1 MLTALMCSGRDR
13 PCQLWTA
20 VLGTPLSPDSWLY
33 YKFFFHVA
41 PQINDWQKLSQKCR
55 LSGMC
60 LKMLA
65 AFCHGLSGQLDW
77 VNLPATLFF
86 TFTAN
91 QKSDIV
97 LRRMVELDED
107 EVWQVRRMFLKF
119 ILFKTQIPGP
129 YSETFWL
136 SEFSSISTYNKCPGD
151 ANTAG
156 VGTHFKQHWPRSL
169 ILRKLS
175 ETMELHFRNKTHQ
188 NVASLVEGDKAML
201 MWPTVQ
207 FDPDYPSFSAEILVS
222 QKTTQSQANWK
233 VDPLTRHARQAY
245 HGSFIMLWSN
255 WCFA

>member
-1 MLTALMCSGRDR
+1 MSIIRHVSEDSGCFLSW
-13 PCQLWTA
+13 PLW
-20 VLGTPLSPDSWLY
+20 P
-33 YKFFFHVA
+33 
-41 PQINDWQKLSQKCR
+41 IR
-55 LSGMC
+55 LSESSC
-60 LKMLA
+60 Y
-65 AFCHGLSGQLDW
+65 
-77 VNLPATLFF
+77 TFF

-97 LRRMVELDED
+97 LRRTVELDED
-107 EVWQVRRMFLKF
+107 EVWQVRRMLLKF

-175 ETMELHFRNKTHQ
+175 ETLELHFRNKTHQ

-233 VDPLTRHARQAY
+233 VDPLTRHARLAY
-245 HGSFIMLWSN
+245 HGSFIMFWSN

>member
-1 MLTALMCSGRDR
+1 MKTKFGRWDECCSNSYFSKHRSLGLTLR
-13 PCQLWTA
+13 
-20 VLGTPLSPDSWLY
+20 
-33 YKFFFHVA
+33 H
-41 PQINDWQKLSQKCR
+41 
-55 LSGMC
+55 
-60 LKMLA
+60 
-65 AFCHGLSGQLDW
+65 
-77 VNLPATLFF
+77 
-86 TFTAN
+86 
-91 QKSDIV
+91 SD
-97 LRRMVELDED
+97 
-107 EVWQVRRMFLKF
+107 
-119 ILFKTQIPGP
+119 
-129 YSETFWL
+129 

-175 ETMELHFRNKTHQ
+175 ETLELHFRNKTHQ

-233 VDPLTRHARQAY
+233 VDPLTRHARLAY
-245 HGSFIMLWSN
+245 HGSFIMFWSN